1 MGEVA
6 SGFNSH
12 TLRPGGE
19 GEISFGPEAPRARR
33 AGSLCVAALHL
44 AAFCANFTIPTSK
57 PSLGAGEQLRERN
70 GSTAERGDHT
80 FLLSP

>member
-6 SGFNSH
+6 LGFNSH